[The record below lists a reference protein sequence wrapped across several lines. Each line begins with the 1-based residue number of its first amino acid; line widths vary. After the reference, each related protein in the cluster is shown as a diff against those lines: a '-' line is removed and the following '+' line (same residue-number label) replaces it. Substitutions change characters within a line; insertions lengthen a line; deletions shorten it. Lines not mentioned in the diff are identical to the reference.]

1 MTAPKAALVTGSAQR
16 IGRTIALDLAARGFR
31 VGLHCNKSTD
41 AAEALKVDI
50 EAAGGTACVLPAD
63 LADEAATNA
72 LVAQTTEA
80 LNAPLTLLI
89 NNASTFDHDTVE
101 TATRESWDWHMEA
114 NLRAPFVLSQKMAAA
129 LPGDQDGLI
138 VNMIDQRVWKLT
150 PAFMTYTLSKSG
162 LWTLTQ
168 TMAQALAPRIRV
180 NAIGPGPTLRN
191 PRQSEEHFAKQME
204 GVPLKRGAALDEI
217 TDAIGFMLSARSMTG
232 QMIALDGGQHLGWET
247 PDVVGVVE

>member
-1 MTAPKAALVTGSAQR
+1 MTQQAAFVTGAAHR
-16 IGRTIALDLAARGFR
+16 IGRAITLSLAKRGYA
-31 VGLHCNKSTD
+31 VGLHCNSSTI
-41 AAEALKVDI
+41 AAEELKTQI
-50 EAAGGTACVLPAD
+50 EAKGGKACVLKAD
-63 LADEAATNA
+63 LADEAAT
-72 LVAQTTEA
+72 
-80 LNAPLTLLI
+80 APLIEQAAQALGAPISLLV

-114 NLRAPFVLSQKMAAA
+114 NLRAPFVLSQAMAAN
-129 LPGDQDGLI
+129 LPADQEGLI

-191 PRQSEEHFAKQME
+191 PRQSAEHFAKQME
-204 GVPLKRGAALDEI
+204 GVPLKRGAALEEI
-217 TDAIGFMLSARSMTG
+217 TEAIGFMLTARSMTG